1 VYVQGGSLLYPTT
14 KGAIIQMTKA
24 MAAQHGPEGIRVNCV
39 CPGPVYTPMVQGEW
53 MTDAVRRARINRT
66 MLKTEGTGWD
76 VGYGETWL
84 AI

>member
-1 VYVQGGSLLYPTT
+1 
-14 KGAIIQMTKA
+14 
-24 MAAQHGPEGIRVNCV
+24 
-39 CPGPVYTPMVQGEW
+39 MVQGEW